1 MLSIM
6 IMMWLYIILGL
17 LILVSSADFLVRGA
31 VNLSNIFKISPY
43 IIAGTLVAFGTSAPE
58 LFVSG
63 IASYSGNPGAAIGNI
78 LGSNI
83 ANVFLALGIAAIIIN
98 ISPPKNAFQIDIK
111 VLAASS
117 IILIILLFNISLVY
131 WWVGLI
137 LILSLFI
144 YIFYIIK
151 FSDVNNVEENNKQN
165 LSLSKALIFFFIGL
179 IGVSLGAKLLTE
191 GSIDLARYFGIRE
204 TIIGLGVL
212 AFGTS
217 LPEVATSIIAAIKKE
232 NNIAI
237 GNIVGSNIFNILGIG
252 GVTILISGNEALK
265 ANPNLLTIS
274 DTLPF
279 ILSSIIL
286 VAFYKYRLVVNRL
299 YGVLFV
305 TSYLVWISFIFIK

>member
-1 MLSIM
+1 MV
-6 IMMWLYIILGL
+6 LYIILGL
-17 LILVSSADFLVRGA
+17 LILAFSGDFLVRGA
-31 VNLSNIFKISPY
+31 VSLSSIFKISPY
-43 IIAGTLVAFGTSAPE
+43 IISGTLVAFGTSAPE

-63 IASYSGNPGAAIGNI
+63 YASFSGNPGAAIGNI

-83 ANVFLALGIAAIIIN
+83 ANVFLALGMAAIIISV
-98 ISPPKNAFQIDIK
+98 SPPKGSFPLDIK
-111 VLAASS
+111 VLLAST
-117 IILIILLFNISLVY
+117 IILIILLFNVSITY

-137 LILSLFI
+137 LIFCLFL

-151 FSDVNNVEENNKQN
+151 FSNQNYIEESRKEN
-165 LSLSKALIFFFIGL
+165 LSLPKALMVFILGL
-179 IGVSLGAKLLTE
+179 IGVSLGAILLTR
-191 GSIDLARYFGIRE
+191 GAIDLARYYGIRE

-217 LPEVATSIIAAIKKE
+217 LPEVATSIIAAVKKE

-265 ANPNLLTIS
+265 SDPNLLTIS
-274 DTLPF
+274 DIVPF
-279 ILSSIIL
+279 MLSTIIL
-286 VAFYKYRLVVNRL
+286 VGFYKYRYSINRV

-305 TSYLVWISFIFIK
+305 TFYLLWILYIFLY

>member
-1 MLSIM
+1 
-6 IMMWLYIILGL
+6 MWIYIILGL
-17 LILVSSADFLVRGA
+17 LILVSSGDFLVRGA
-31 VNLSNIFKISPY
+31 VSLSNIFKISPY

-63 IASYSGNPGAAIGNI
+63 IASYSGNPGAAVGNI

-83 ANVFLALGIAAIIIN
+83 ANVFLALGITAIIVV
-98 ISPPKNAFQIDIK
+98 ISPPKNTFQLDIK
-111 VLAASS
+111 VLLGSS
-117 IILIILLFNISLVY
+117 IIFLILLFNRSIAY

-137 LILSLFI
+137 LIFCLFL

-151 FSDVNNVEENNKQN
+151 FSDYNSIEESNKEN
-165 LSLSKALIFFFIGL
+165 FSLAKALTIFVLGL
-179 IGVSLGAKLLTE
+179 IGVSLGAKLLTV

-204 TIIGLGVL
+204 TVIGLGIL

-232 NNIAI
+232 NNIAV

-252 GVTILISGNEALK
+252 GVTIVISGNEALK
-265 ANPNLLTIS
+265 SFPNLLTIS
-274 DTLPF
+274 DIIPF
-279 ILSSIIL
+279 MLSTIIL
-286 VAFYKYRLVVNRL
+286 VAFYKYRYVLGRV

-305 TSYLVWISFIFIK
+305 TFYLLWILYIFLN

>member
-1 MLSIM
+1 M

-204 TIIGLGVL
+204 TIVGLGVL

-265 ANPNLLTIS
+265 ANPNLLTIA

>member
-1 MLSIM
+1 M

>member
-1 MLSIM
+1 M

-165 LSLSKALIFFFIGL
+165 LSLSKALILFFIGL

-204 TIIGLGVL
+204 TIVGLGVL

-217 LPEVATSIIAAIKKE
+217 LPEVVTSIIAAIKKE

-286 VAFYKYRLVVNRL
+286 VAFYKYRLVLNRL

-305 TSYLVWISFIFIK
+305 SSYLVWISFIFIK

>member
-1 MLSIM
+1 
-6 IMMWLYIILGL
+6 MMWIYIILGL
-17 LILVSSADFLVRGA
+17 LILVSSGDFLVRGA
-31 VNLSNIFKISPY
+31 VSLSNIFKISPY

-63 IASYSGNPGAAIGNI
+63 IASYSGNPGAAVGNI

-83 ANVFLALGIAAIIIN
+83 ANVFLALGITAIIVVV
-98 ISPPKNAFQIDIK
+98 SPPKNTFQLDIK
-111 VLAASS
+111 VLLSSS
-117 IILIILLFNISLVY
+117 IIFLILLFNRSIAY

-137 LILSLFI
+137 LIFCLFL

-151 FSDVNNVEENNKQN
+151 FSDYNSIEESNKEN
-165 LSLSKALIFFFIGL
+165 FSLAKALMIFVLGL
-179 IGVSLGAKLLTE
+179 IGVSLGAKLLTV

-204 TIIGLGVL
+204 TVIGLGIL

-232 NNIAI
+232 NNIAV

-252 GVTILISGNEALK
+252 GVTIVISGNEALK
-265 ANPNLLTIS
+265 SFPNLLTIS
-274 DTLPF
+274 DIIPF
-279 ILSSIIL
+279 MLSTIIL
-286 VAFYKYRLVVNRL
+286 VAFYKYRYVLGRV

-305 TSYLVWISFIFIK
+305 TFYLLWILYIFLN

>member
-1 MLSIM
+1 M

-111 VLAASS
+111 ILAASS

-165 LSLSKALIFFFIGL
+165 LSLSKALILFFIGL

-204 TIIGLGVL
+204 TIVGLGVL

-217 LPEVATSIIAAIKKE
+217 LPEVVTSIIAAIKKE

>member
-1 MLSIM
+1 M

-17 LILVSSADFLVRGA
+17 LILVSSGDFLVRGA

-111 VLAASS
+111 ILAASS

-165 LSLSKALIFFFIGL
+165 LSLSKALILFFIGL

-204 TIIGLGVL
+204 TIVGLGVL

-217 LPEVATSIIAAIKKE
+217 LPEVVTSIIAAIKKE

-265 ANPNLLTIS
+265 ENPNLLTIS

-286 VAFYKYRLVVNRL
+286 VAFYKYRLVLNRL

>member
-1 MLSIM
+1 M

-17 LILVSSADFLVRGA
+17 LILVSSADVLVRGA

-111 VLAASS
+111 ILAASS

-144 YIFYIIK
+144 YIFYVIK
-151 FSDVNNVEENNKQN
+151 FSDVNNVKENNKQN
-165 LSLSKALIFFFIGL
+165 LSLSKALILFFIGL

-204 TIIGLGVL
+204 TIVGLGVL

-217 LPEVATSIIAAIKKE
+217 LPEVVTSIIAAIKKE

-286 VAFYKYRLVVNRL
+286 VAFYKYRLVLNRL

>member
-1 MLSIM
+1 
-6 IMMWLYIILGL
+6 MMWIYIILGL
-17 LILVSSADFLVRGA
+17 LILVSSGDFLVRGA
-31 VNLSNIFKISPY
+31 VSLSNIFKISPY

-83 ANVFLALGIAAIIIN
+83 ANVFLALGITAIIVV
-98 ISPPKNAFQIDIK
+98 ISPPKNTFQLDIK
-111 VLAASS
+111 VLLGSS
-117 IILIILLFNISLVY
+117 IIFLILLFNRSIAY

-137 LILSLFI
+137 LIFCLFL

-151 FSDVNNVEENNKQN
+151 FSDYNSIEESNKEN
-165 LSLSKALIFFFIGL
+165 ISLAKALTIFVLGL
-179 IGVSLGAKLLTE
+179 IGVSLGAKLLTV

-204 TIIGLGVL
+204 TIIGLGIL

-217 LPEVATSIIAAIKKE
+217 LPEVATSIIAAIRKE
-232 NNIAI
+232 NNIAV

-252 GVTILISGNEALK
+252 GVTIVISGNEALK
-265 ANPNLLTIS
+265 SFPNLLTIS
-274 DTLPF
+274 DIIPF
-279 ILSSIIL
+279 MLSTIIL
-286 VAFYKYRLVVNRL
+286 VTFYKYRYVLGRV

-305 TSYLVWISFIFIK
+305 TFYLLWILYIFLN

>member
-1 MLSIM
+1 
-6 IMMWLYIILGL
+6 MMWLYIILGL
-17 LILVSSADFLVRGA
+17 IILVTSGDFLVRGA

-83 ANVFLALGIAAIIIN
+83 ANVFLALGITAIIVN
-98 ISPPKNAFQIDIK
+98 ISPPKNNFQMDIK
-111 VLAASS
+111 VLVASS
-117 IILIILLFNISLVY
+117 IILVILFLNMSFLY
-131 WWVGLI
+131 WWIGLI

-151 FSDVNNVEENNKQN
+151 FSDINEVEENNKQDI
-165 LSLSKALIFFFIGL
+165 SLSKSLILFSIGL
-179 IGVSLGAKLLTE
+179 IGISLGAKLLTS
-191 GSIDLARYFGIRE
+191 GSIDLARYIGIRE

-265 ANPNLLTIS
+265 SNPNLFIMS
-274 DTLPF
+274 DALPF
-279 ILSSIIL
+279 ILSTIVL
-286 VAFYKYRLVVNRL
+286 VIFYKYCLVFSRI
-299 YGVLFV
+299 YGLIFV
-305 TSYLVWISFIFIK
+305 MFYLTWIIFIFTS

>member
-1 MLSIM
+1 
-6 IMMWLYIILGL
+6 MMWLYIILGL
-17 LILVSSADFLVRGA
+17 IILVTSGDFLVRGA

-83 ANVFLALGIAAIIIN
+83 ANVFLALGITAIIVN
-98 ISPPKNAFQIDIK
+98 ISPPKNNFQMDIK
-111 VLAASS
+111 VLVASS
-117 IILIILLFNISLVY
+117 IILVILFLNIPFLY

-151 FSDVNNVEENNKQN
+151 LSDVNDIEESIQQDV
-165 LSLSKALIFFFIGL
+165 SLSKSLILFSIGL

-265 ANPNLLTIS
+265 SNPNIFILS
-274 DTLPF
+274 DALPF
-279 ILSSIIL
+279 ILSTIVL
-286 VAFYKYRLVVNRL
+286 VIFYKYRHVLSRI
-299 YGVLFV
+299 YGLIFV
-305 TSYLVWISFIFIK
+305 MFYLTWIMFIFTS

>member
-1 MLSIM
+1 M

-111 VLAASS
+111 ILAASS

-165 LSLSKALIFFFIGL
+165 LSLSKALILFFIGL

-204 TIIGLGVL
+204 TIVGLGVL

-217 LPEVATSIIAAIKKE
+217 LPEVVTSIIAAIKKE

-286 VAFYKYRLVVNRL
+286 VAFYKYRLVLNRL

-305 TSYLVWISFIFIK
+305 TSYLVWISFIFIN

>member
-1 MLSIM
+1 
-6 IMMWLYIILGL
+6 MMWMYIILGL
-17 LILVSSADFLVRGA
+17 LILVSSGDFLVRGA
-31 VNLSNIFKISPY
+31 VSLSNIFKISPY

-63 IASYSGNPGAAIGNI
+63 IASYSGNPGAAVGNI

-83 ANVFLALGIAAIIIN
+83 ANVFLALGITAIIVVV
-98 ISPPKNAFQIDIK
+98 SPPKNTFQLDIK
-111 VLAASS
+111 VLLGSS
-117 IILIILLFNISLVY
+117 IIFLILLFNRSIAY

-137 LILSLFI
+137 LIFCLFL

-151 FSDVNNVEENNKQN
+151 FSDYNSIEESNKEN
-165 LSLSKALIFFFIGL
+165 FSLAKALTIFVLGL
-179 IGVSLGAKLLTE
+179 IGVSLGAKLLTV

-204 TIIGLGVL
+204 TVIGLGIL

-232 NNIAI
+232 NNIAV

-252 GVTILISGNEALK
+252 GVTIVISGNEALK
-265 ANPNLLTIS
+265 SFPNLLTIS
-274 DTLPF
+274 DIIPF
-279 ILSSIIL
+279 MLSTIIL
-286 VAFYKYRLVVNRL
+286 VAFYKYRYVLGRV

-305 TSYLVWISFIFIK
+305 TFYLLWILYIFLN

>member
-1 MLSIM
+1 M

-305 TSYLVWISFIFIK
+305 SSYLVWISFIFIK

>member
-1 MLSIM
+1 M

-31 VNLSNIFKISPY
+31 VSLSNIFKISPY

-204 TIIGLGVL
+204 TIIGLGIL

>member
-1 MLSIM
+1 M

-111 VLAASS
+111 ILAASS

-165 LSLSKALIFFFIGL
+165 LSLSKALILFFIGL

-204 TIIGLGVL
+204 TIVGLGVL

-217 LPEVATSIIAAIKKE
+217 LPEVVTSIIAAIKKE

-237 GNIVGSNIFNILGIG
+237 GNIVGSNIFNVLGIG

-265 ANPNLLTIS
+265 ANPNLLTIL

-286 VAFYKYRLVVNRL
+286 IAFYKYRLVLNRL

>member
-1 MLSIM
+1 
-6 IMMWLYIILGL
+6 MMWIYIILGL
-17 LILVSSADFLVRGA
+17 LILVSSGDFLVRGA
-31 VNLSNIFKISPY
+31 VSLSNIFKISPY

-63 IASYSGNPGAAIGNI
+63 IASYSGNPGAAVGNI

-83 ANVFLALGIAAIIIN
+83 ANVFLALGITAIIVVV
-98 ISPPKNAFQIDIK
+98 SPPKNTFQLDIK
-111 VLAASS
+111 VLLSSS
-117 IILIILLFNISLVY
+117 IIFLILLFNRSIAY

-137 LILSLFI
+137 LIFCLFL

-151 FSDVNNVEENNKQN
+151 FSDYNSIEESNKEN
-165 LSLSKALIFFFIGL
+165 FSLAKALMIFVLGL
-179 IGVSLGAKLLTE
+179 IGVSLGAKLLTV

-204 TIIGLGVL
+204 TVIGLGIL

-232 NNIAI
+232 NNIAV

-252 GVTILISGNEALK
+252 GVTIVISGNEALK
-265 ANPNLLTIS
+265 SFPNLLTIS
-274 DTLPF
+274 DIIPF
-279 ILSSIIL
+279 MLSTIIL
-286 VAFYKYRLVVNRL
+286 VAFYKYRYVLGRV

-305 TSYLVWISFIFIK
+305 SFYLLWILYIFLN

>member
-1 MLSIM
+1 
-6 IMMWLYIILGL
+6 MMWIYIILGL
-17 LILVSSADFLVRGA
+17 LILVSSGDFLVRGA
-31 VNLSNIFKISPY
+31 VSLSNIFKISPY

-63 IASYSGNPGAAIGNI
+63 IASYSGNPGAAVGNI

-83 ANVFLALGIAAIIIN
+83 ANVFLALGITAIIVV
-98 ISPPKNAFQIDIK
+98 ISPPKNTFQLDIK
-111 VLAASS
+111 VLLGSS
-117 IILIILLFNISLVY
+117 IIFLILLFNRSIAY

-137 LILSLFI
+137 LIFCLFL

-151 FSDVNNVEENNKQN
+151 FSDYNSIEESNKEN
-165 LSLSKALIFFFIGL
+165 ISLAKALTIFVLGL
-179 IGVSLGAKLLTE
+179 IGVSLGAKLFTV

-204 TIIGLGVL
+204 TIIGLGIL

-232 NNIAI
+232 NNIAV

-252 GVTILISGNEALK
+252 GVTIVISGNEALK
-265 ANPNLLTIS
+265 SFPNLLTIS
-274 DTLPF
+274 DIIPF
-279 ILSSIIL
+279 MLSTIIL
-286 VAFYKYRLVVNRL
+286 VAFYKYRYVLGRV

-305 TSYLVWISFIFIK
+305 TFYLLWILYIFLN

>member
-1 MLSIM
+1 M

-286 VAFYKYRLVVNRL
+286 VAFYKYRLVLNRL

-305 TSYLVWISFIFIK
+305 MSYLVWIFFIFIK

>member
-1 MLSIM
+1 M

-165 LSLSKALIFFFIGL
+165 LSLSKALILFFIGL

-204 TIIGLGVL
+204 TIIGLGIL

-265 ANPNLLTIS
+265 ANPNLLTIA

-286 VAFYKYRLVVNRL
+286 VAFYKYRLVLNRS

-305 TSYLVWISFIFIK
+305 MSYLVWIFFIFIK

>member
-1 MLSIM
+1 M

-98 ISPPKNAFQIDIK
+98 ISPPKNTFQIDIK
-111 VLAASS
+111 ILAASS

-165 LSLSKALIFFFIGL
+165 LSLSKALILFFIGL

-204 TIIGLGVL
+204 TIVGLGVL

-217 LPEVATSIIAAIKKE
+217 LPEVVTSIIAAIKKE

-252 GVTILISGNEALK
+252 GVTILISGHEALK

-286 VAFYKYRLVVNRL
+286 VAFYKYRLVLNRL

>member
-1 MLSIM
+1 M

-111 VLAASS
+111 ILAASS

-165 LSLSKALIFFFIGL
+165 LSLSKALILFFIGL

-204 TIIGLGVL
+204 TIVGLGVL

-217 LPEVATSIIAAIKKE
+217 LPEVVTSIIAAIKKE

-305 TSYLVWISFIFIK
+305 TSYLVWISFIFIN

>member
-1 MLSIM
+1 
-6 IMMWLYIILGL
+6 MMWLYIILGL
-17 LILVSSADFLVRGA
+17 IILVTSGDFLVRGA

-83 ANVFLALGIAAIIIN
+83 ANVFLALGITAIIVN
-98 ISPPKNAFQIDIK
+98 ISPPKNNFQMDIK
-111 VLAASS
+111 VLVASS
-117 IILIILLFNISLVY
+117 IILVILFLNMPSLY

-151 FSDVNNVEENNKQN
+151 FSDMKEDKENNKQDI
-165 LSLSKALIFFFIGL
+165 SLSKTLILFSIGL
-179 IGVSLGAKLLTE
+179 IGVSLGAKLLTS

-265 ANPNLLTIS
+265 SNPNLFIMS
-274 DTLPF
+274 DALPF
-279 ILSSIIL
+279 ILSTIVL
-286 VAFYKYRLVVNRL
+286 VIFYKYCLVLSRI
-299 YGVLFV
+299 YGLIFV
-305 TSYLVWISFIFIK
+305 MFYLTWIIFIFTS

>member
-1 MLSIM
+1 
-6 IMMWLYIILGL
+6 MMWLYIILGL
-17 LILVSSADFLVRGA
+17 IILVTSGDFLVRGA

-83 ANVFLALGIAAIIIN
+83 ANVFLALGITAIIVN
-98 ISPPKNAFQIDIK
+98 ISPPKNNFQMDIK
-111 VLAASS
+111 VLVASS
-117 IILIILLFNISLVY
+117 IILVILFLNMSFLY
-131 WWVGLI
+131 WWIGLI

-151 FSDVNNVEENNKQN
+151 FSDINEVEENNKQDI
-165 LSLSKALIFFFIGL
+165 SLSKSLILFSIGL
-179 IGVSLGAKLLTE
+179 IGISLGAKLLTS

-265 ANPNLLTIS
+265 SNPNLFIMS
-274 DTLPF
+274 DALPF
-279 ILSSIIL
+279 ILSTIVL
-286 VAFYKYRLVVNRL
+286 VIFYKYRHVLSRIYGLIFVML
-299 YGVLFV
+299 YLI
-305 TSYLVWISFIFIK
+305 WIMFIFTS

>member
-1 MLSIM
+1 
-6 IMMWLYIILGL
+6 MWLYIILGL

-111 VLAASS
+111 ILAASS

-165 LSLSKALIFFFIGL
+165 LSLSKALILFFIGL

-204 TIIGLGVL
+204 TIVGLGVL

-217 LPEVATSIIAAIKKE
+217 LPEVVTSIIAAIKKE

-286 VAFYKYRLVVNRL
+286 VAFYKYRLVLNRL

>member
-1 MLSIM
+1 M

-111 VLAASS
+111 ILAASS

-165 LSLSKALIFFFIGL
+165 LSLSKALILFFIGL

-204 TIIGLGVL
+204 TIVGLGVL

-217 LPEVATSIIAAIKKE
+217 LPEVVTSIIAAIKKE

-237 GNIVGSNIFNILGIG
+237 GNIVGSNIFNVLGIG

-286 VAFYKYRLVVNRL
+286 VAFYKYRLVLNRL

>member
-1 MLSIM
+1 MV
-6 IMMWLYIILGL
+6 LYIIFGL
-17 LILVSSADFLVRGA
+17 LILAFSGDFLVRGA
-31 VNLSNIFKISPY
+31 VSLSSIFKISPY
-43 IIAGTLVAFGTSAPE
+43 IISGTLVAFGTSAPE

-63 IASYSGNPGAAIGNI
+63 YASFSGNPGAAIGNI

-83 ANVFLALGIAAIIIN
+83 ANVFLALGMAAIIISV
-98 ISPPKNAFQIDIK
+98 SPPKGSFPLDIK
-111 VLAASS
+111 VLLAST
-117 IILIILLFNISLVY
+117 IILIILLFNVSITY

-137 LILSLFI
+137 LIFCLFL

-151 FSDVNNVEENNKQN
+151 FSNQNYIEESRKEN
-165 LSLSKALIFFFIGL
+165 LSLPKALMVFILGL
-179 IGVSLGAKLLTE
+179 IGVSLGAILLTT
-191 GSIDLARYFGIRE
+191 GAIDLARYYGIRE

-217 LPEVATSIIAAIKKE
+217 LPEVATSIIAAVKKE

-265 ANPNLLTIS
+265 SDPNLLTIS
-274 DTLPF
+274 DIVPF
-279 ILSSIIL
+279 MLSTIIL
-286 VAFYKYRLVVNRL
+286 VGFYKYRYSINRV

-305 TSYLVWISFIFIK
+305 TFYLLWILYIFLY

>member
-1 MLSIM
+1 MV
-6 IMMWLYIILGL
+6 LYIIFGL
-17 LILVSSADFLVRGA
+17 LILAFSGDFLVRGA
-31 VNLSNIFKISPY
+31 VSLSSIFKISPY
-43 IIAGTLVAFGTSAPE
+43 IISGTLVAFGTSAPE

-63 IASYSGNPGAAIGNI
+63 YASFSGNPGAAIGNI

-83 ANVFLALGIAAIIIN
+83 ANVFLALGMAAIIISV
-98 ISPPKNAFQIDIK
+98 SPPKGSFPLDIK
-111 VLAASS
+111 VLLAST
-117 IILIILLFNISLVY
+117 IILIILLFNVSITY

-137 LILSLFI
+137 LIFCLFL

-151 FSDVNNVEENNKQN
+151 FSNQNYIEESRKEN
-165 LSLSKALIFFFIGL
+165 LSLPKALMVFILGL
-179 IGVSLGAKLLTE
+179 IGVSLGAILLTT
-191 GSIDLARYFGIRE
+191 GAIDLARYYGIRE

-217 LPEVATSIIAAIKKE
+217 LPEVATSIIAAVKKE

-265 ANPNLLTIS
+265 SDPNLLTIS
-274 DTLPF
+274 DIVRF
-279 ILSSIIL
+279 ILSTIIL
-286 VAFYKYRLVVNRL
+286 VRFYKYRYSINRV

-305 TSYLVWISFIFIK
+305 TFYLLWILYIFLY

>member
-1 MLSIM
+1 MV
-6 IMMWLYIILGL
+6 LYIILGL
-17 LILVSSADFLVRGA
+17 LILAFSGDFLVRGA
-31 VNLSNIFKISPY
+31 VSLSSIFKISPY
-43 IIAGTLVAFGTSAPE
+43 IISGTLVAFGTSAPE

-63 IASYSGNPGAAIGNI
+63 YASFSGNPGAAIGNI

-83 ANVFLALGIAAIIIN
+83 ANVFLALGMTAIIISV
-98 ISPPKNAFQIDIK
+98 SPPKESFPLDIK
-111 VLAASS
+111 VLLAST
-117 IILIILLFNISLVY
+117 IILIILLFNVSITY

-137 LILSLFI
+137 LIFCLFL

-151 FSDVNNVEENNKQN
+151 FSNQNYIEESRKEN
-165 LSLSKALIFFFIGL
+165 LSLPKALMVFILGL
-179 IGVSLGAKLLTE
+179 IGVSLGAILLTT
-191 GSIDLARYFGIRE
+191 GAIDLARYYGIRE

-217 LPEVATSIIAAIKKE
+217 LPEVATSIIAAVKKE

-265 ANPNLLTIS
+265 SDPNLLTIS
-274 DTLPF
+274 DIVPF
-279 ILSSIIL
+279 MLSTIIL
-286 VAFYKYRLVVNRL
+286 VGFYKYRYSINRV

-305 TSYLVWISFIFIK
+305 TFYLLWILYIFLY

>member
-1 MLSIM
+1 
-6 IMMWLYIILGL
+6 MMWLYIILGL
-17 LILVSSADFLVRGA
+17 IILVTSGDFLVRGA

-83 ANVFLALGIAAIIIN
+83 ANVFLALGITAIIVN
-98 ISPPKNAFQIDIK
+98 ISPPKNNFQMDIK
-111 VLAASS
+111 VLVASS
-117 IILIILLFNISLVY
+117 IILVILFLNMSFLY
-131 WWVGLI
+131 WWIGLI

-151 FSDVNNVEENNKQN
+151 FSDIKEVEENNKQDI
-165 LSLSKALIFFFIGL
+165 SLSKSLILFSIGL
-179 IGVSLGAKLLTE
+179 IGISLGAKLLTS

-265 ANPNLLTIS
+265 SNPNLFIMS
-274 DTLPF
+274 DALPF
-279 ILSSIIL
+279 ILSTIVL
-286 VAFYKYRLVVNRL
+286 VIFYKYCLVLSRI
-299 YGVLFV
+299 YGLIFV
-305 TSYLVWISFIFIK
+305 MFYLTWIIFIFTS

>member
-1 MLSIM
+1 MV
-6 IMMWLYIILGL
+6 LYIILGL
-17 LILVSSADFLVRGA
+17 LILAFSGDFLVRGA
-31 VNLSNIFKISPY
+31 VSLSSIFKISPY
-43 IIAGTLVAFGTSAPE
+43 IISGTLVAFGTSAPE

-63 IASYSGNPGAAIGNI
+63 YASFSGNPGAAIGNI

-83 ANVFLALGIAAIIIN
+83 ANVFLALGMAAIIISV
-98 ISPPKNAFQIDIK
+98 SPPKGSFPLDIK
-111 VLAASS
+111 VLLAST
-117 IILIILLFNISLVY
+117 IILIILLFNVSITY

-137 LILSLFI
+137 LIFCLFL

-151 FSDVNNVEENNKQN
+151 FSNQNYIEESRKEN
-165 LSLSKALIFFFIGL
+165 LSLPKALMVFILGL
-179 IGVSLGAKLLTE
+179 IGVSLGAILLTT
-191 GSIDLARYFGIRE
+191 GAIDLARYYGIRE

-217 LPEVATSIIAAIKKE
+217 LPEVATSIIAAVKKE

-265 ANPNLLTIS
+265 SDPNLLTIS
-274 DTLPF
+274 DIVPF
-279 ILSSIIL
+279 MLSTIIL
-286 VAFYKYRLVVNRL
+286 VGFYKYRYSINRV

-305 TSYLVWISFIFIK
+305 TFYLLWILYIFLY